1 MYRFEKELKD
11 KLIQRSNAK
20 ITEEACLVKMFKY
33 FDYADKGAVNFNEF
47 TRVMIK
53 TGMYFPEE
61 ELRNLFNEYDL
72 NGNGLVDYREFTLAL
87 FGQQTKNKAPVQK

>member
-1 MYRFEKELKD
+1 
-11 KLIQRSNAK
+11 
-20 ITEEACLVKMFKY
+20 MFKY

-61 ELRNLFNEYDL
+61 ELRNLFD
-72 NGNGLVDYREFTLAL
+72 
-87 FGQQTKNKAPVQK
+87 

>member
-1 MYRFEKELKD
+1 
-11 KLIQRSNAK
+11 
-20 ITEEACLVKMFKY
+20 
-33 FDYADKGAVNFNEF
+33 
-47 TRVMIK
+47 MIK

-87 FGQQTKNKAPVQK
+87 FGQQTKNKAPV